1 MRGSTSLK
9 VVAEAVWSANAG
21 IHERL
26 PQYLSTDGD
35 PTTSPYHTLPPLSID
50 GNMVSVAE
58 GTGAILAY
66 YKMMEC
72 VAARATLEAGR
83 WRQLLLQYCQLDTLA
98 MVMVWWHWR
107 GLTGQGK

>member
-1 MRGSTSLK
+1 
-9 VVAEAVWSANAG
+9 
-21 IHERL
+21 
-26 PQYLSTDGD
+26 
-35 PTTSPYHTLPPLSID
+35 
-50 GNMVSVAE
+50 MVSVAE

-72 VAARATLEAGR
+72 AAAQATLEAER

-98 MVMVWWHWR
+98 MVMVWWRWR